1 MEKTYDLADCIP
13 KELIEEIRING
24 KEQYD
29 QLVYR
34 VAKRGI
40 IDEIAFMNSFDECL
54 YENRENNNDLND
66 IGSYSTSCYTT
77 PKHPQK
83 FLKCL
88 KKKHFDKFPQPSII
102 LGNTICGLSQ
112 QTAKRKAEYP
122 YKEHIDWW
130 IYKNSF
136 KEVCSAFS
144 FFEDIKQEGLK
155 NE

>member
-1 MEKTYDLADCIP
+1 MEKTHNLADCIP
-13 KELIEEIRING
+13 ENLIEEIKING
-24 KEQYD
+24 KEQYN

-34 VAKRGI
+34 AAKRGK
-40 IDEIAFMNSFDECL
+40 IDEIAFMNSFDEYN

-88 KKKHFDKFPQPSII
+88 KKKYFNKYPQPCII
-102 LGNTICGLSQ
+102 LGHTICGLSQ
-112 QTAKRKAEYP
+112 RTKERKPEYP
-122 YKEHIDWW
+122 NKEHIDWW
-130 IYKNSF
+130 IYKDGF
-136 KEVCSAFS
+136 EEICSAFK
-144 FFEDIKQEGLK
+144 FFENWEGQK